1 MTQATIYTLGH
12 SNRSGEALVAILRA
26 HDIELLAD
34 IRTIPRS
41 RHNPQFNAEELQRS
55 LPPLGIAYLRLPH
68 LGGLRRP
75 RKDSRN
81 LAWRNESFRGFAD
94 YMETAEFEEGLRELL
109 ALADERRTAILCA
122 EALYWRCHRS
132 LVSDALVARGHRVV
146 HILSERKTEPH
157 RLSRLAR
164 IEDGRLS
171 YPPEQ
176 LPLEPS
182 PQR

>member
-1 MTQATIYTLGH
+1 MTQVTIYTLGH
-12 SNRSGEALVAILRA
+12 SNRSGEALVAILQA
-26 HDIELLAD
+26 HRIELLAD
-34 IRTIPRS
+34 VRTIPRS

-55 LPPLGIAYLRLPH
+55 LPSLGIAYLRLPR

-81 LAWRNESFRGFAD
+81 LAWRNEGFRGFAD

-109 ALADERRTAILCA
+109 ALAGERRTAILCA

-146 HILSERKTEPH
+146 HILTERKTEPH

-176 LPLEPS
+176 PPLAGT
-182 PQR
+182 